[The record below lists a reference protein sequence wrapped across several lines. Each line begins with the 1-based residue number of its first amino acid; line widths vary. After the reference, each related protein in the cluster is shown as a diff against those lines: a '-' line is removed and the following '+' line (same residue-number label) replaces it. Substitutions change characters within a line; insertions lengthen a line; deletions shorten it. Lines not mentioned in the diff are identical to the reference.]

1 MSRHCSSQLPTD
13 PFAMTR
19 NSSAPQRNRALPSG
33 KRLFNWWARARRSL
47 SPNNAPYWLLTA
59 SVDHALVDIVAAQ
72 VRVAVGRFHFHHAFA
87 HFEDRNVE
95 RAAAEIVN
103 RDGFVLLLVQ
113 PVSQRRR
120 RRLIDDAHHFQT
132 GNLAGVLGGSEI

>member
-1 MSRHCSSQLPTD
+1 
-13 PFAMTR
+13 
-19 NSSAPQRNRALPSG
+19 
-33 KRLFNWWARARRSL
+33 
-47 SPNNAPYWLLTA
+47 
-59 SVDHALVDIVAAQ
+59 

-120 RRLIDDAHHFQT
+120 RRLIDDTHHFQT
-132 GNLAGVLGGSEI
+132 GNLAGVLGGLPLRVVEVRRHRDHRLRDLLPQVRFGRFLSLVRIIAEISGGEYFLPLISTRASPLSPRTTL